1 MFDTWPL
8 LSLVIWTPIVGGM
21 LVLATGGDKNANEAR
36 VLALI
41 VSRPLGPIIQK
52 NLTTSGTP
60 GALKVLSITKQ
71 RLNGI
76 SAHRVKTQ
84 D

>member
-36 VLALI
+36 VLALV
-41 VSRPLGPIIQK
+41 VSLI
-52 NLTTSGTP
+52 TF
-60 GALKVLSITKQ
+60 ALSIPLYTEFNSA
-71 RLNGI
+71 NGSMQFI
-76 SAHRVKTQ
+76 EHAEWMVLPCH
-84 D
+84 